1 MNWLATIRSISLAK
15 KLKLEIG
22 RKELRSLESSDGFF
36 NRAETR
42 VCLSESGS
50 RPDFREALQA
60 AAIIGESTA
69 AGFFTSHVGLDQ
81 EDNVY

>member
-1 MNWLATIRSISLAK
+1 LD
-15 KLKLEIG
+15 IG
-22 RKELRSLESSDGFF
+22 RKELRSLGSSDGFF

-60 AAIIGESTA
+60 AAITGESTA
-69 AGFFTSHVGLDQ
+69 AGQSLLLLINIITSLLLFHYYYYFIIIISILRL
-81 EDNVY
+81 